1 MDLRRVHKIIGL
13 VLLLPFL
20 GWIVTALIFYVKPGY
35 AEAYASLQCKTYP
48 LDGNIS
54 VAAES
59 AWREFRCVKTI
70 LGNHLLV
77 RTSEGWKQL
86 DPATL
91 RPRPSPAQDEI
102 RMLLTDAFSANPQRY
117 GNVTTIQN
125 DSIQTSTGILILFD
139 WNDLSLYQRGP
150 DTDRIDLLYRIHYL
164 QWTGVSAIDKIL
176 GPLGLVLVLMLSMFG
191 LRLAF
196 GSRRKAA

>member
-1 MDLRRVHKIIGL
+1 MVVLMNLRKLHKIIGL
-13 VLLLPFL
+13 ALLLPFL

-35 AEAYASLQCKTYP
+35 AEAYESLRCKTYP

-54 VAAES
+54 VAADS
-59 AWREFRCVKTI
+59 TWVEFRFVRTI

-77 RTSEGWKQL
+77 RTSVGWEQL

-91 RPRPSPAQDEI
+91 RPRPKPAQEEI
-102 RMLLTDAFSANPQRY
+102 RVLLTDAFSANPQRY
-117 GNVTTIQN
+117 GNVTSIQN

-139 WNDLSLYQRGP
+139 WN
-150 DTDRIDLLYRIHYL
+150 YL
-164 QWTGVSAIDKIL
+164 QWTGVSVIDKIL
-176 GPLGLVLVLMLSMFG
+176 GPLGLLLVFTLSMFG

-196 GSRRKAA
+196 GTRRKAA